1 MIYIYDVLSN
11 FQKYPF
17 DIWEWVETDQVI
29 HIKRINVL
37 KVTKQQLIELSNNS
51 FKLDEKFL
59 DRICNTCEVYT
70 DSNKVKT
77 LPYAFIVMDG
87 YNALAIH
94 YINET
99 KILKSNLLVDDEK
112 GVIQLNDVLQIFDNK
127 FYDITTPMIRSPFIL
142 RKNFKVQKEIRQELE
157 ITYKNERYD
166 LINYL
171 YFELFEKETI
181 DYKMAYHKILE
192 SLQDSEFV
200 NKITKIFE
208 LIKM

>member
-1 MIYIYDVLSN
+1 
-11 FQKYPF
+11 
-17 DIWEWVETDQVI
+17 
-29 HIKRINVL
+29 
-37 KVTKQQLIELSNNS
+37 
-51 FKLDEKFL
+51 
-59 DRICNTCEVYT
+59 
-70 DSNKVKT
+70 
-77 LPYAFIVMDG
+77 
-87 YNALAIH
+87 
-94 YINET
+94 
-99 KILKSNLLVDDEK
+99 
-112 GVIQLNDVLQIFDNK
+112 
-127 FYDITTPMIRSPFIL
+127 MIRSPFIL